1 MKQKPVYQKFVEKI
15 KKDEFISFYST
26 CDLREWFSPRELQVF
41 TYPGNLNSLAGR
53 YLIKRTI
60 CDFIKDHKSMH
71 EIEILNNDFGKP
83 AIVISSN
90 ILKAIT
96 NRGIRKIECSISH
109 SMNYITGMTL
119 FCY

>member
-15 KKDEFISFYST
+15 KKDEFISFYNN
-26 CDLREWFSPRELQVF
+26 CNVREWFSERELQVF
-41 TYPGNLNSLAGR
+41 TYPVNLGSLAGR

-60 CDFIKDHKSMH
+60 CDFMKDHKSMH

-83 AIVISSN
+83 GIVIHSKIRS
-90 ILKAIT
+90 AIA
-96 NRGIRKIECSISH
+96 NSGIRKIECSISH
-109 SMNYITGMTL
+109 SRNYITGMTL